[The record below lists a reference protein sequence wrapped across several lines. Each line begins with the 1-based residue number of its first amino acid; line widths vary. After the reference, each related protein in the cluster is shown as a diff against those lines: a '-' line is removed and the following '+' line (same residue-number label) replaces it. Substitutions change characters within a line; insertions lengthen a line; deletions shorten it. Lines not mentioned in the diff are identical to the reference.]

1 MVVVAVIIL
10 LQSLFLAAIMMEN
23 YQQQNHINL
32 FIVIFILVV
41 LWVAYF
47 KLPSLHQE
55 MDYEDLRVIVWVPI
69 GAVLT
74 YILAVD
80 FELGAVLAA
89 SAIGTVFSI
98 VPNISKSRHAPKV
111 PIAVYCGAFVGMSS
125 VEVAHSLL
133 FVTISGVIAGFFLM
147 LAKNLFL
154 GLGGKL
160 GMLAFASV
168 VITYLLFY
176 MM

>member
-1 MVVVAVIIL
+1 MIFIALIVL
-10 LQSLFLAAIMMEN
+10 LQSLFLAAIMIEN
-23 YQQQNHINL
+23 YQQQNHFNL
-32 FIVIFILVV
+32 ILVIFV
-41 LWVAYF
+41 LIVLYLAYV

-74 YILAVD
+74 YLLAVD
-80 FELGAVLAA
+80 LELGSVVAA
-89 SAIGTVFSI
+89 SAIGATFSI
-98 VPNISKSRHAPKV
+98 IPNVSRSRFAAKV
-111 PIAVYCGAFVGMSS
+111 PVAVYCGAFVGMSS
-125 VEVAHSLL
+125 ADVAHSLL
-133 FVTISGVIAGFFLM
+133 FVTISGIIAGFFLM

-168 VITYLLFY
+168 VVTYLLFY
-176 MM
+176 IM